1 MMNRELTMD
10 QMENVTGG
18 MYHGYARSGG
28 SGMIAGMAPH
38 NPNGVMGPGLGNAPA
53 YIGPQPQNPMIELQ
67 RIEAEREA
75 RLGAPSLSKLYGYNY
90 NLNC

>member
-1 MMNRELTMD
+1 MMRTELTMD
-10 QMENVTGG
+10 QMENVTSG

-28 SGMIAGMAPH
+28 RGMIAGMPPH
-38 NPNGVMGPGLGNAPA
+38 GPGVMGPGMGYAPA

-67 RIEAEREA
+67 KREAER
-75 RLGAPSLSKLYGYNY
+75 GAHLLSGNYNY

>member
-1 MMNRELTMD
+1 MMNRTELTMD

-28 SGMIAGMAPH
+28 KIIAGMPPH
-38 NPNGVMGPGLGNAPA
+38 GPGAMGPGMGYPPA
-53 YIGPQPQNPMIELQ
+53 QTGPQYQNPMIELQ
-67 RIEAEREA
+67 KREAER
-75 RLGAPSLSKLYGYNY
+75 GAHLLSGNYNY